1 MPASPHPL
9 EAERLASLH
18 AHAILDTARE
28 ARFDRIV
35 YTTAQILRAPMAM
48 ISFVAADRQ
57 WLKASVGIGRRQI
70 HLSYGFCPFAI
81 LEDEILVVEDAQ
93 ADPRFLAM
101 PVVTGAPFIR
111 FYVGV
116 PLRSEDGLPIGTL
129 CAVDTKP
136 RMLVPGQT
144 RSLKALASQ
153 VEQLLSRA
161 YA

>member
-28 ARFDRIV
+28 VRFDRVV
-35 YTTAQILRAPMAM
+35 YMTAQILRAPMAM
-48 ISFVAADRQ
+48 ISFVAADGQ
-57 WLKASVGIGRRQI
+57 WFKASVGIAPRQAR
-70 HLSYGFCPFAI
+70 LGYGFCPFAI
-81 LEDEILVVEDAQ
+81 LEEEILVVEDAQ

-101 PVVTGAPFIR
+101 PVVIGAPFIR

-116 PLRSEDGLPIGTL
+116 PLRSEDGFPLGTL
-129 CAVDTKP
+129 CAVDTKA
-136 RMLVPGQT
+136 RMLAPGQT
-144 RSLKALASQ
+144 RNLKALARE

-161 YA
+161 DA